1 MKILVISGG
10 GGSEREVSLRSAEIV
25 RMALAELGHEVGF
38 IDLNEGEAA
47 VLAAAA
53 AAELVLP
60 IVHGTDGEDGS
71 LQELLDRSNTPYLG
85 SNAAVSRL
93 CFDKVQF
100 KALLSQNG
108 ILVPDGEVVTAATFG
123 QSRLARAPFVLKPI
137 AEGSSVG
144 VMVARSLP
152 FDGARAAELLARYD
166 RMLVEELIVG
176 VEITVPVLGDEA
188 LPVVE
193 ILPPEGQEFDYANK
207 YNGASRELC
216 PAVSLDEATQGRARA
231 LALRVH
237 ELAGVRHLSRTD
249 MIVTHEG
256 GVYVLEINTMPGLTA
271 QSLLPRSA
279 AVAGLDFVELVERLV
294 ELAVAVG

>member
-93 CFDKVQF
+93 C
-100 KALLSQNG
+100 
-108 ILVPDGEVVTAATFG
+108 
-123 QSRLARAPFVLKPI
+123 
-137 AEGSSVG
+137 
-144 VMVARSLP
+144 
-152 FDGARAAELLARYD
+152 
-166 RMLVEELIVG
+166 
-176 VEITVPVLGDEA
+176 
-188 LPVVE
+188 
-193 ILPPEGQEFDYANK
+193 
-207 YNGASRELC
+207 C
-216 PAVSLDEATQGRARA
+216 
-231 LALRVH
+231 
-237 ELAGVRHLSRTD
+237 
-249 MIVTHEG
+249 
-256 GVYVLEINTMPGLTA
+256 
-271 QSLLPRSA
+271 
-279 AVAGLDFVELVERLV
+279 
-294 ELAVAVG
+294 